1 MRLECSDRSNL
12 VKMSDAEMDFGD
24 TNDDA
29 GETEQPSPSLLE
41 EGEEEETQPP
51 QVCTASLSHL
61 RTMLPKGSSCNKPA
75 QRPNHAT

>member
-1 MRLECSDRSNL
+1 
-12 VKMSDAEMDFGD
+12 MSDAEMDFGD

-51 QVCTASLSHL
+51 QVCMYSIQYVGKIFS
-61 RTMLPKGSSCNKPA
+61 
-75 QRPNHAT
+75 